1 MLIIIFYLFKKMK
14 CILLSGGLFQI
25 YSNINE
31 NILSYEDLA
40 NILYLKY
47 SKAKKDIEKL
57 ANIKTLDKRSINDIN
72 SVLINILNKNYDIK
86 IGNLFEGQKENFETI
101 DLNQLVSFLHKFQK
115 VYFNY
120 ENLLYLLLDYNIFK
134 LLDIDISQ
142 ITFYLNIKEIFNDK
156 ENIPQKYLVFDNK
169 LETLYF
175 YHSLGCFTVYLSH
188 LVKIDLKTENERKYI
203 DEFNNRN
210 LAVLNDKNIFF
221 DFSLTFMI
229 QCMNYIKFMENYET
243 ELKNCEGNTLSEKIR
258 NKTGAYNIILIYR
271 FFFKKGEIKRANFF
285 ICTDKI
291 LYTTYI
297 GDNKRNCYYYLK
309 KFYIE
314 NKYQKPDGF
323 ITKLSSNICLIEYS
337 QLIED
342 LIKVR
347 NEHPEIF
354 FCNNPENTKKYLSRG
369 LQIDMIN
376 NFVKKFNSN
385 KVVLPQ
391 SIEESY
397 LNIDTYEKFN
407 NYISKNNMR
416 FPLMLKF
423 TGDKKKYEHL
433 IINIVC
439 EEGLKNFV
447 TYFKEYTSED
457 KREKIKIVIQQF
469 VNHGGY
475 VIKLYRIK
483 QKCFFYYRPSFPD
496 SKKEYINKFEEYKR
510 SFLELTTSYLV
521 TKEYKKFW
529 EKVNGVNEIYKNNVD
544 EEFLTKVGES
554 FENFSGDSL
563 VGLDFVL
570 DIEKGIYYLIDVN
583 QFPGYKELYS
593 EMGEIISEHLILGI
607 NKIKEKNK
615 I

>member
-1 MLIIIFYLFKKMK
+1 MK

-25 YSNINE
+25 YSSINE

-40 NILYLKY
+40 NKLYLKY
-47 SKAKKDIEKL
+47 PKEKKDIEKYT
-57 ANIKTLDKRSINDIN
+57 NIKTLDKRPINDIN
-72 SVLINILNKNYDIK
+72 SELINIINKNYDNK

-101 DLNQLVSFLHKFQK
+101 DLNQLGSFLHKFQK

-142 ITFYLNIKEIFNDK
+142 ISFYLNIKEIFNDK

-188 LVKIDLKTENERKYI
+188 LVKIDLKTEKEKQYI

-229 QCMNYIKFMENYET
+229 QCLNYIKYMENYET

-258 NKTGAYNIILIYR
+258 NKTGAYNIMLIYR

-297 GDNKRNCYYYLK
+297 GDNKKNCYYYLT

-354 FCNNPENTKKYLSRG
+354 FCNNAENTKKYLSRG

-376 NFVKKFNSN
+376 NFVKQFNSN
-385 KVVLPQ
+385 KVDLPQ

-407 NYISKNNMR
+407 NFISKNNMKY
-416 FPLMLKF
+416 PLMLKF
-423 TGDKKKYEHL
+423 TGDKEKYEHL

-483 QKCFFYYRPSFPD
+483 QKCYFYYRPSFPD

-510 SFLELTTSYLV
+510 SFLELTTPYLV

-529 EKVNGVNEIYKNNVD
+529 EKVNGVNGNYKNNVD
-544 EEFLTKVGES
+544 EKFLTKVGES
-554 FENFSGDSL
+554 FENYSGDSL

-593 EMGEIISEHLILGI
+593 EMGEIISEHIILGI

>member
-1 MLIIIFYLFKKMK
+1 MK

-31 NILSYEDLA
+31 NILSYEDLT
-40 NILYLKY
+40 NKLYLKY
-47 SKAKKDIEKL
+47 PKAKKDIEKYT
-57 ANIKTLDKRSINDIN
+57 NIKTLDKRPINDIN
-72 SVLINILNKNYDIK
+72 SELINILNKNYDNK

-101 DLNQLVSFLHKFQK
+101 DLNQLGSFLHKFQK

-142 ITFYLNIKEIFNDK
+142 ISFYLNIKEIFNDK

-188 LVKIDLKTENERKYI
+188 LVKIDLKTEKEKQYI

-229 QCMNYIKFMENYET
+229 QCLNYIKYMENYET

-258 NKTGAYNIILIYR
+258 NKTGAYNIMLIYR

-297 GDNKRNCYYYLK
+297 GDNKKNCYYYLT

-354 FCNNPENTKKYLSRG
+354 FCNNAENTKKYLSRG

-376 NFVKKFNSN
+376 NFVKQFNSN
-385 KVVLPQ
+385 KVDLPQ

-407 NYISKNNMR
+407 NFISKNNMKY
-416 FPLMLKF
+416 PLMLKF

-433 IINIVC
+433 IINIIC
-439 EEGLKNFV
+439 EEGLKNFM

-483 QKCFFYYRPSFPD
+483 QKCYFYYRPSFPD

-510 SFLELTTSYLV
+510 SFLELTTPYLV

-529 EKVNGVNEIYKNNVD
+529 EKVNGVNGNYKNNVD
-544 EEFLTKVGES
+544 EKFLTKVGES
-554 FENFSGDSL
+554 FENYSGDSL

-593 EMGEIISEHLILGI
+593 EMGEIISEHIILGI

>member
-1 MLIIIFYLFKKMK
+1 MN
-14 CILLSGGLFQI
+14 CILLSGGLYQI

-40 NILYLKY
+40 NKLYQRY
-47 SKAKKDIEKL
+47 SNSKKDIEKYT
-57 ANIKTLDKRSINDIN
+57 NKKSLDKRSLKDIN
-72 SVLINILNKNYDIK
+72 SELIDILNKNYGNK
-86 IGNLFEGQKENFETI
+86 IDNLFEGQKENYETI
-101 DLNQLVSFLHKFQK
+101 DLNQLVLFLQKFKK
-115 VYFNY
+115 VFFNY
-120 ENLLYLLLDYNIFK
+120 ENLLYLLIDYNIFK

-156 ENIPQKYLVFDNK
+156 ENIPQQYLVFDNK
-169 LETLYF
+169 LETLFF

-188 LVKIDLKTENERKYI
+188 MAKMDLKTEKEKAYI
-203 DEFNNRN
+203 DEINNRN
-210 LAVLNDKNIFF
+210 LTVLNDKNIFF

-229 QCMNYIKFMENYET
+229 QCMNYIKYIENYES

-258 NKTGAYNIILIYR
+258 NKSGAYNIILIYR

-285 ICTDKI
+285 ICTDKV
-291 LYTTYI
+291 LYTSYI
-297 GDNKRNCYYYLK
+297 GDNKNNCYYYLN

-323 ITKLSSNICLIEYS
+323 ITKLSSNICLIEYCK
-337 QLIED
+337 LIEG
-342 LIKVR
+342 LIRIR

-354 FCNNPENTKKYLSRG
+354 FCNNPENTKMYLNRG

-376 NFVKKFNSN
+376 NFVTKFNSN

-391 SIEESY
+391 SIEEYY

-407 NYISKNNMR
+407 NFITKNNIKY
-416 FPLMLKF
+416 PLMLKF

-433 IINIVC
+433 IINVVC

-447 TYFKEYTSED
+447 NYFKEYTSED
-457 KREKIKIVIQQF
+457 KKEIIKIVIQQF

-483 QKCFFYYRPSFPD
+483 QKCYFYYRPSFPD

-521 TKEYKKFW
+521 TEEYKKFW
-529 EKVNGVNEIYKNNVD
+529 EKVNGINESYKKNVD

-554 FENFSGDSL
+554 FENYSGDSL
-563 VGLDFVL
+563 VGLDFIL
-570 DIEKGIYYLIDVN
+570 DIKKGIYYLIDVN
-583 QFPGYKELYS
+583 QFPGYKELYNK
-593 EMGEIISEHLILGI
+593 MGEIISEHIILGI

>member
-1 MLIIIFYLFKKMK
+1 MK

-188 LVKIDLKTENERKYI
+188 LVKIDLKTENEKKYI

-229 QCMNYIKFMENYET
+229 QCMNYIKFMENYVT

>member
-1 MLIIIFYLFKKMK
+1 M
-14 CILLSGGLFQI
+14 
-25 YSNINE
+25 
-31 NILSYEDLA
+31 
-40 NILYLKY
+40 
-47 SKAKKDIEKL
+47 
-57 ANIKTLDKRSINDIN
+57 
-72 SVLINILNKNYDIK
+72 
-86 IGNLFEGQKENFETI
+86 
-101 DLNQLVSFLHKFQK
+101 
-115 VYFNY
+115 
-120 ENLLYLLLDYNIFK
+120 
-134 LLDIDISQ
+134 
-142 ITFYLNIKEIFNDK
+142 
-156 ENIPQKYLVFDNK
+156 
-169 LETLYF
+169 
-175 YHSLGCFTVYLSH
+175 
-188 LVKIDLKTENERKYI
+188 
-203 DEFNNRN
+203 
-210 LAVLNDKNIFF
+210 
-221 DFSLTFMI
+221 
-229 QCMNYIKFMENYET
+229 
-243 ELKNCEGNTLSEKIR
+243 
-258 NKTGAYNIILIYR
+258 LIYR

-297 GDNKRNCYYYLK
+297 GDNKKNCYYYLT

-354 FCNNPENTKKYLSRG
+354 FCNNAENTKKYLTRG

-397 LNIDTYEKFN
+397 LNIDTYEKLN
-407 NYISKNNMR
+407 NFISKNNMKY
-416 FPLMLKF
+416 PLMLKF

-457 KREKIKIVIQQF
+457 KRETIKIVIQQF

-483 QKCFFYYRPSFPD
+483 QKCYFYYRPSFPD

-510 SFLELTTSYLV
+510 SFLELTTSYLM

-529 EKVNGVNEIYKNNVD
+529 EKVNRVNENYKNNVD
-544 EEFLTKVGES
+544 EVFLTKVGES
-554 FENFSGDSL
+554 FENYSGDSL

-593 EMGEIISEHLILGI
+593 EMGEIFSEHIILGI
-607 NKIKEKNK
+607 NKIKEKNIK
-615 I
+615 

>member
-1 MLIIIFYLFKKMK
+1 MK

-31 NILSYEDLA
+31 NILSYEDLT
-40 NILYLKY
+40 NKLYLKY
-47 SKAKKDIEKL
+47 PKAKKDIEKYT
-57 ANIKTLDKRSINDIN
+57 NIKTLDKRPINDIN
-72 SVLINILNKNYDIK
+72 SELINILNKNYDNK

-101 DLNQLVSFLHKFQK
+101 DLNQLGSFLHKFQK

-142 ITFYLNIKEIFNDK
+142 ISFYLNIKEIFNDK

-188 LVKIDLKTENERKYI
+188 LVKIDLKTEKEKQYI

-229 QCMNYIKFMENYET
+229 QCLNYIKYMENYEK
-243 ELKNCEGNTLSEKIR
+243 ELKNCEGNTLSEKIK

-297 GDNKRNCYYYLK
+297 GDNKKNCYYYLT

-354 FCNNPENTKKYLSRG
+354 FCNNAENTKKYLSRG

-376 NFVKKFNSN
+376 NFVKQFNSN

-407 NYISKNNMR
+407 NFISKNNMKY
-416 FPLMLKF
+416 PLMLKF

-433 IINIVC
+433 IINIIC

-483 QKCFFYYRPSFPD
+483 QKCYFYYRPSFPD

-529 EKVNGVNEIYKNNVD
+529 EKVNGVNGNYKNNVD
-544 EEFLTKVGES
+544 EKFLTKVGES
-554 FENFSGDSL
+554 FENYSGDSL

-593 EMGEIISEHLILGI
+593 EMGEIISEHIILGI
-607 NKIKEKNK
+607 NKIKKKNK

>member
-1 MLIIIFYLFKKMK
+1 MK

-31 NILSYEDLA
+31 NILSYEDLT
-40 NILYLKY
+40 NKLYLKY
-47 SKAKKDIEKL
+47 PKAKKDIEKYT
-57 ANIKTLDKRSINDIN
+57 NIKTLDKRPINDIN
-72 SVLINILNKNYDIK
+72 SELINILNKNYDNK

-101 DLNQLVSFLHKFQK
+101 DLNQLGSFLHKFQK

-142 ITFYLNIKEIFNDK
+142 ISFYLNIKEIFNDK

-188 LVKIDLKTENERKYI
+188 LVKIDLKTEKEKQYI

-229 QCMNYIKFMENYET
+229 QCLNYIKYMENYEK

-297 GDNKRNCYYYLK
+297 GDNKKNCYYYLT

-354 FCNNPENTKKYLSRG
+354 FCNNAENTKKYLSRG

-376 NFVKKFNSN
+376 NFVKQFNSN

-407 NYISKNNMR
+407 YFISKNNMKY
-416 FPLMLKF
+416 PLMLKF

-447 TYFKEYTSED
+447 NYFKEYTSED

-483 QKCFFYYRPSFPD
+483 QKCYFYYRPSFPD

-529 EKVNGVNEIYKNNVD
+529 EKVNGVNGNYKNNVD

-554 FENFSGDSL
+554 FENYSGDSL

-593 EMGEIISEHLILGI
+593 EMGEIISEHIILGI

>member
-1 MLIIIFYLFKKMK
+1 MK

-31 NILSYEDLA
+31 NILSYEDLT
-40 NILYLKY
+40 NKLYLKY
-47 SKAKKDIEKL
+47 PKAKKDIEKYT
-57 ANIKTLDKRSINDIN
+57 NIKTLDKRPINDIN
-72 SVLINILNKNYDIK
+72 SELIKILNKNYDNK

-101 DLNQLVSFLHKFQK
+101 DLNQLGSFLHKFQK

-134 LLDIDISQ
+134 LLDIDINQ
-142 ITFYLNIKEIFNDK
+142 ISFYLNIKEIFNDK

-188 LVKIDLKTENERKYI
+188 LVKIDLKTEKEKQYI

-229 QCMNYIKFMENYET
+229 QCLNYIKYMENYET

-258 NKTGAYNIILIYR
+258 NKTGAYNIMLIYR

-297 GDNKRNCYYYLK
+297 GDNKKNCYYYLT

-354 FCNNPENTKKYLSRG
+354 FCNNAENTKKYLSRG

-376 NFVKKFNSN
+376 NFVKQFNSN

-407 NYISKNNMR
+407 NFISKNNMKY
-416 FPLMLKF
+416 PLMLKF

-483 QKCFFYYRPSFPD
+483 QKCYFYYRPSFPD

-529 EKVNGVNEIYKNNVD
+529 EKVNGVNDNYKKNVD

-554 FENFSGDSL
+554 FENYSGDSL

-593 EMGEIISEHLILGI
+593 EMGEIISEHIILGI

>member
-1 MLIIIFYLFKKMK
+1 M
-14 CILLSGGLFQI
+14 
-25 YSNINE
+25 
-31 NILSYEDLA
+31 
-40 NILYLKY
+40 
-47 SKAKKDIEKL
+47 
-57 ANIKTLDKRSINDIN
+57 
-72 SVLINILNKNYDIK
+72 
-86 IGNLFEGQKENFETI
+86 
-101 DLNQLVSFLHKFQK
+101 
-115 VYFNY
+115 
-120 ENLLYLLLDYNIFK
+120 
-134 LLDIDISQ
+134 
-142 ITFYLNIKEIFNDK
+142 
-156 ENIPQKYLVFDNK
+156 
-169 LETLYF
+169 
-175 YHSLGCFTVYLSH
+175 
-188 LVKIDLKTENERKYI
+188 
-203 DEFNNRN
+203 
-210 LAVLNDKNIFF
+210 
-221 DFSLTFMI
+221 
-229 QCMNYIKFMENYET
+229 
-243 ELKNCEGNTLSEKIR
+243 
-258 NKTGAYNIILIYR
+258 LIYR

-297 GDNKRNCYYYLK
+297 GDNKKNCYYYLT

-354 FCNNPENTKKYLSRG
+354 FCNNAENTKKYLSRG

-407 NYISKNNMR
+407 NFISKNNMKY
-416 FPLMLKF
+416 PLMLKF

-433 IINIVC
+433 IINIIC

-457 KREKIKIVIQQF
+457 KRETIKIVIQQF

-483 QKCFFYYRPSFPD
+483 QKCYFYYRPSFPD

-529 EKVNGVNEIYKNNVD
+529 EKVNGVNGNYKNNVD
-544 EEFLTKVGES
+544 EKFLTKVGES
-554 FENFSGDSL
+554 FENYSGDSL

-593 EMGEIISEHLILGI
+593 EMGEIISEHIILGI

>member
-1 MLIIIFYLFKKMK
+1 MK

-31 NILSYEDLA
+31 NILSYEDLT
-40 NILYLKY
+40 NKLYLKY
-47 SKAKKDIEKL
+47 PKAKKDIEKYT
-57 ANIKTLDKRSINDIN
+57 NIKTLDKRPINDIN
-72 SVLINILNKNYDIK
+72 SELINILNKNYDNK

-101 DLNQLVSFLHKFQK
+101 DLNQLGSFLHKFQK

-142 ITFYLNIKEIFNDK
+142 ISFYLNIKEIFNDK

-188 LVKIDLKTENERKYI
+188 LVKIDLKTEKEKQYI

-229 QCMNYIKFMENYET
+229 QCLNYIKYMENYEK

-297 GDNKRNCYYYLK
+297 GDNKKNCYYYLT

-347 NEHPEIF
+347 NEHSEIF
-354 FCNNPENTKKYLSRG
+354 FCNNAENTKKYLSRG

-376 NFVKKFNSN
+376 NFVKQFNSN

-407 NYISKNNMR
+407 YFISKNNMKY
-416 FPLMLKF
+416 PLMLKF

-447 TYFKEYTSED
+447 NYFKEYTSED

-483 QKCFFYYRPSFPD
+483 QKCYFYYRPSFPD

-529 EKVNGVNEIYKNNVD
+529 EKVNGVNGNYKNNVD

-554 FENFSGDSL
+554 FENYSGDSL

-593 EMGEIISEHLILGI
+593 EMGEIISEHIILGI

>member
-1 MLIIIFYLFKKMK
+1 MK

-31 NILSYEDLA
+31 NILSYEDLT
-40 NILYLKY
+40 NKLYLKY
-47 SKAKKDIEKL
+47 PKAKKDIEKYT
-57 ANIKTLDKRSINDIN
+57 NIKTLDKRPINDIN
-72 SVLINILNKNYDIK
+72 SELIKILNKNYDNK

-101 DLNQLVSFLHKFQK
+101 DLNQLGSFLHKFQK

-142 ITFYLNIKEIFNDK
+142 ISFYLNIKEIFNDK

-188 LVKIDLKTENERKYI
+188 LVKIDLKTEKEKQYI

-229 QCMNYIKFMENYET
+229 QCLNYIKYMENYEK
-243 ELKNCEGNTLSEKIR
+243 ELKNCEGNTLSEKIK

-297 GDNKRNCYYYLK
+297 GDNKKNCYYYLT

-337 QLIED
+337 QLIEG

-354 FCNNPENTKKYLSRG
+354 FCNNAENTKKYLSRG

-376 NFVKKFNSN
+376 NFVKQFNSN

-407 NYISKNNMR
+407 NFISKNNMKY
-416 FPLMLKF
+416 PLMLKF
-423 TGDKKKYEHL
+423 TGDKEKYEHL

-483 QKCFFYYRPSFPD
+483 QKCYFYYRPSFPD

-529 EKVNGVNEIYKNNVD
+529 EKVNGVNGNYKNNVD
-544 EEFLTKVGES
+544 EKFLTKVGES
-554 FENFSGDSL
+554 FENYSGDSL

-593 EMGEIISEHLILGI
+593 EMGEIISEHIILGI